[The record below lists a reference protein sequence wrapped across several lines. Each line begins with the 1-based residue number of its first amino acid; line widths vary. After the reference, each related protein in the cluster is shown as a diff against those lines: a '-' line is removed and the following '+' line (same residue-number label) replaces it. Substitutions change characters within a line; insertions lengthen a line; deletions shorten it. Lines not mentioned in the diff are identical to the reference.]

1 MIFFVFSYNRGPHL
15 RNCVESIETCA
26 AGHRIIVYDDAS
38 NDTETQQILCDIETR
53 HEVRRREDKG
63 SGNQHGALY
72 SNMQRAIDSVEE
84 DCLICF
90 LQDDTQLVRKIDEQD
105 IQFMEGYFEK
115 FPNGGFLAPV
125 FQKRITRQRTLDR
138 FVYHEDR
145 GVYICEHRSRKQVA
159 GVYYSDISVTR
170 RDRLRDA
177 NWKFVPG
184 EFGNEQQAKANFLE
198 MGYLY
203 APFAMWL
210 PNPPAYR
217 NKKKSFTFRLAE
229 IVNRAGFYPFGIMG
243 NKTVQKL
250 RTRPTS
256 QVPIAEDY
264 LNVTVEGLKS
274 PWIYDPL
281 RRYRILRKLAKLEAF
296 LRRLG
301 TSKTSG

>member
-15 RNCVESIETCA
+15 RNCIESIETCA
-26 AGHRIIVYDDAS
+26 PGHQIIVYDDAS
-38 NDTETQQILCDIETR
+38 EDPETRAVLAEIGTR
-53 HEVRRREDKG
+53 HEIRTRDDKG
-63 SGNQHGALY
+63 SGDQHGALY
-72 SNMQRAIDSVEE
+72 TNMQRAIDSIEE

-90 LQDDTQLVRKIDEQD
+90 LQDDTQLVRNIDDQD
-105 IQFMEGYFEK
+105 IQLLEAYFEK
-115 FPNGGFLAPV
+115 FPKGGFLAPV

-138 FVYHEDR
+138 FVYYPDR
-145 GVYICEHRSRKQVA
+145 GVYVCEHRSRKQVA

-170 RDRLRDA
+170 SDRLKSA

-184 EFGNEQQAKANFLE
+184 EFENEQRAKENFLE

-229 IVNRAGFYPFGIMG
+229 IINRAGLYPFGIMDESA
-243 NKTVQKL
+243 VARL
-250 RTRPTS
+250 RTHPTD

-264 LNVTVEGLKS
+264 LRVTVEGLKS

-281 RRYRILRKLAKLEAF
+281 RRYRFLRKLAKLEAF
-296 LRRLG
+296 VKRVSARG
-301 TSKTSG
+301 RAG

>member
-15 RNCVESIETCA
+15 KNCIDSIEACA
-26 AGHRIIVYDDAS
+26 AGHQIIIYDDAS
-38 NDTETQQILCDIETR
+38 NDRETQQILGDIEER
-53 HEVRRREDKG
+53 HEVRRRDDKG
-63 SGNQHGALY
+63 AGDQHGALY
-72 SNMQRAIDSVEE
+72 TNMQRAIDSVPG
-84 DCLICF
+84 DSLICF

-105 IQFMEGYFEK
+105 IQFIENYFEK
-115 FPNGGFLAPV
+115 FPNAGFIAPV

-138 FVYHEDR
+138 FVYHKDR
-145 GVYICEHRSRKQVA
+145 GVYVCEHRSQKQVA
-159 GVYYSDISVTR
+159 GVYYSDISITR
-170 RDRLRDA
+170 SDRLRDV

-184 EFGNEQQAKANFLE
+184 EFENEQQAKASFLE

-217 NKKKSFTFRLAE
+217 NKKKSLTFRLAE
-229 IVNRAGFYPFGIMG
+229 RINKAGFYPFAIMADQ
-243 NKTVQKL
+243 TVQKL
-250 RTRPTS
+250 RTRPTN

-264 LNVTVEGLKS
+264 LEVTVDGLKS

-296 LRRLG
+296 LKRL
-301 TSKTSG
+301 TPD

>member
-15 RNCVESIETCA
+15 KNCIESIETCA
-26 AGHRIIVYDDAS
+26 AEHRVIVYDDAS
-38 NDTETQQILCDIETR
+38 NDPETSKILQDIEMR
-53 HEVRRREDKG
+53 HEVRRGDDKG
-63 SGNQHGALY
+63 SGDQHGALY
-72 SNMQRAIDSVEE
+72 TNMQRAIDSVKE

-125 FQKRITRQRTLDR
+125 FQKQITRQRTRDR
-138 FVYHEDR
+138 FVYQENR
-145 GVYICEHRSRKQVA
+145 GFYVCQHRSRKQVA

-170 RDRLRDA
+170 SDRLKDV
-177 NWKFVPG
+177 NWKFASG
-184 EFGNEQQAKANFLE
+184 EFENEQQAKANFLE

-203 APFAMWL
+203 SPFAMWL

-217 NKKKSFTFRLAE
+217 NKKKSFTFKLAE
-229 IVNRAGFYPFGIMG
+229 IVNKAGFYPFGIMDS
-243 NKTVQKL
+243 KAVQKL

-281 RRYRILRKLAKLEAF
+281 RRYSILRKLAKLEAF

-301 TSKTSG
+301 ASKTFG

>member
-15 RNCVESIETCA
+15 KNCIESIEACA
-26 AGHRIIVYDDAS
+26 AEHQIVVYDDAS
-38 NDTETQQILCDIETR
+38 NDPETQQILSEIGKR
-53 HEVRRREDKG
+53 HEVRTRDDKA
-63 SGNQHGALY
+63 SGDQHGALY
-72 SNMQRAIDSVEE
+72 TNMQRAIESVEG
-84 DCLICF
+84 DSLVCF
-90 LQDDTQLVRKIDEQD
+90 LQDDTQLVRKIDDQD
-105 IQFMEGYFEK
+105 IRFMEGYFEK
-115 FPNGGFLAPV
+115 FPNAGFLAPV

-145 GVYICEHRSRKQVA
+145 GVYVCEHRSRKQVA

-170 RDRLRDA
+170 IDRLRNV
-177 NWKFVPG
+177 NWRFVPG
-184 EFGNEQQAKANFLE
+184 EFANEQQARTNFLE

-229 IVNRAGFYPFGIMG
+229 IVNKAGFYPFAIM
-243 NKTVQKL
+243 NKGAVRRL

-264 LNVTVEGLKS
+264 LEVTVPGLRS

-281 RRYRILRKLAKLEAF
+281 RRYRILRKLAKFEAF
-296 LRRLG
+296 LTQVSAR
-301 TSKTSG
+301 KKPD

>member
-15 RNCVESIETCA
+15 KNCIESIETCA
-26 AGHRIIVYDDAS
+26 PGHQVIVYDDAS
-38 NDTETQQILCDIETR
+38 DDSETQQILRDIETR
-53 HEVRRREDKG
+53 HEVRRRDDKG
-63 SGNQHGALY
+63 SGDQHGALY
-72 SNMQRAIDSVEE
+72 TNMQRAIESVED

-90 LQDDTQLVRKIDEQD
+90 LQDDTQLVREIDEQD
-105 IQFMEGYFEK
+105 LQFMEGYFEK

-138 FVYHEDR
+138 FVYYEDR
-145 GVYICEHRSRKQVA
+145 GVYVCEHRSRKQVA

-170 RDRLRDA
+170 SDRLKA
-177 NWKFVPG
+177 VNWKFVPG
-184 EFGNEQQAKANFLE
+184 EFENEQQAKENFLE

-217 NKKKSFTFRLAE
+217 NKKKSFTFMLAE
-229 IVNRAGFYPFGIMG
+229 IVNKAGLYPFGIMDDSRVR
-243 NKTVQKL
+243 TL
-250 RTRPTS
+250 RTRPTG

-264 LNVTVEGLKS
+264 LDVTVEGLKS

-281 RRYRILRKLAKLEAF
+281 RRYRILRKLAKLETF
-296 LRRLG
+296 LRRL
-301 TSKTSG
+301 SAQNRSD

>member
-15 RNCVESIETCA
+15 KNCIDSIEACA
-26 AGHRIIVYDDAS
+26 PGHPVVVYDDAS
-38 NDTETQQILCDIETR
+38 EDPETQRIVADIGTR
-53 HEVRRREDKG
+53 HEVVRREDKD
-63 SGNQHGALY
+63 SGDQHGALY
-72 SNMQRAIDSVEE
+72 TNMQRAIDSVRE
-84 DCLICF
+84 DSLICF

-105 IQFMEGYFEK
+105 LRFMEGYFER
-115 FPNGGFLAPV
+115 FPDAGFLAPV

-138 FVYHEDR
+138 FVYREDR
-145 GVYICEHRSRKQVA
+145 GVYVCEHRSRKQVA

-170 RDRLRDA
+170 SDRLRSV

-184 EFGNEQQAKANFLE
+184 EFDNEQQAKAHFLE

-229 IVNRAGFYPFGIMG
+229 IVNRAGLYPFAIMDSDR
-243 NKTVQKL
+243 VEAL
-250 RTRPTS
+250 RTRPTR

-264 LNVTVEGLKS
+264 LQVTVPGLKS
-274 PWIYDPL
+274 PWIFDPL
-281 RRYRILRKLAKLEAF
+281 RRYRLLRKMAKLEAF
-296 LRRLG
+296 LRRLRG
-301 TSKTSG
+301 ALRSV